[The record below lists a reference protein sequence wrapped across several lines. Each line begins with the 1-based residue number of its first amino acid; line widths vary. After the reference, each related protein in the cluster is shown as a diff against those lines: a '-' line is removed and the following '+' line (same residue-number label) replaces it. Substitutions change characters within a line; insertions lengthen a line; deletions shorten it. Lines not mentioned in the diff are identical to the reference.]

1 MVIDERPPAD
11 REYEIEPSVQEE
23 LLKYPGK
30 WAALTRTELIAVAET
45 STGAYEA
52 AIKAGFES
60 PILYLV
66 PDNRT
71 GYSYF

>member
-1 MVIDERPPAD
+1 MVIDERPSAD
-11 REYEIEPSVQEE
+11 IDYEIEPAVQEE
-23 LLKYPGK
+23 LLAYPGK
-30 WAALTRTELIAVAET
+30 WAALTRTKLIAVGET
-45 STGAYEA
+45 STEAYA
-52 AIKAGFES
+52 AALAAGIES